1 MKSMLIAAMA
11 ASWLAIA
18 PAAQA
23 QQTQA
28 PQATGPAWV
37 KQTTVPFR
45 GKQDDIVFATPLIGW
60 YGNGQGLL
68 YHTTD
73 GGQTWT
79 EIWKKPGTFVRALG
93 FVDEKIGFLGNVGT
107 DYFPGVTDEHPLY
120 KTTDGGVTWTPV
132 TAINGPTVKGI
143 CAIDVLKVAYINHGV
158 LDYKTTI
165 RAAGRVGGPAFLME
179 STDLGATW
187 TSRDLSAQTTMILDV
202 KFINAT
208 TGFIAGATT
217 ADVETSHALVLRTDD
232 GGKTWTKVYE
242 SQRPFELTWKLAFPS
257 DTVGYVTVQNYD
269 PAETNT
275 ARYVAKTTDGGKTW
289 RELPLAQDHALREF
303 GIGFV
308 DDNHGWVG
316 DTKVGMQTSDGGA
329 TWQPANL
336 GQYVN
341 KIRIL
346 KLDKAFTAVAIG
358 NGVHRLDAPLP
369 KRSQPVAQ
377 GH

>member
-1 MKSMLIAAMA
+1 
-11 ASWLAIA
+11 
-18 PAAQA
+18 
-23 QQTQA
+23 
-28 PQATGPAWV
+28 
-37 KQTTVPFR
+37 
-45 GKQDDIVFATPLIGW
+45 
-60 YGNGQGLL
+60 
-68 YHTTD
+68 
-73 GGQTWT
+73 
-79 EIWKKPGTFVRALG
+79 
-93 FVDEKIGFLGNVGT
+93 
-107 DYFPGVTDEHPLY
+107 
-120 KTTDGGVTWTPV
+120 
-132 TAINGPTVKGI
+132 
-143 CAIDVLKVAYINHGV
+143 
-158 LDYKTTI
+158 
-165 RAAGRVGGPAFLME
+165 ME

-187 TSRDLSAQTTMILDV
+187 TSRDLSAQTAMILDV

-257 DTVGYVTVQNYD
+257 DTVGYVTVQNSD

-358 NGVHRLDAPLP
+358 NGVQRLDAPLP

>member
-18 PAAQA
+18 PAAKA

-28 PQATGPAWV
+28 TEPAWV

-45 GKQDDIVFATPLIGW
+45 GKQDDIVFVTPMIGW

-73 GGQTWT
+73 GGQTWA

-93 FVDEKIGFLGNVGT
+93 FVDEKVAFLGNVGT
-107 DYFPGVTDEHPLY
+107 DYFPGVTDEQPLY
-120 KTTDGGVTWTPV
+120 QTADGGVTWTPV

-187 TSRDLSAQTTMILDV
+187 TSRDLSAQTAMILDV
-202 KFINAT
+202 KFINAK
-208 TGFIAGATT
+208 TGFIAGATS
-217 ADVETSHALVLRTDD
+217 ADVEASHALVLRTDD

-257 DTVGYVTVQNYD
+257 DKVGYVTVQNYD
-269 PAETNT
+269 PDEANT

-329 TWQPANL
+329 TWQPANM

-346 KLDKAFTAVAIG
+346 KLDKTFAALAIG
-358 NGVHRLDAPLP
+358 NGVQRLDAPLP
-369 KRSQPVAQ
+369 TRSQPVAQ